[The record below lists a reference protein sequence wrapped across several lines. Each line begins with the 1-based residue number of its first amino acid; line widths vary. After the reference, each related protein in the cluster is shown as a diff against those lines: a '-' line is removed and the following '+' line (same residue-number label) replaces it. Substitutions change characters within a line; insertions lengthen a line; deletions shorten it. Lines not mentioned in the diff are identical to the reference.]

1 MSILINLRDF
11 KAMFAINN
19 DRVIHNKIIFNEFN
33 EKRTCSDESKLRV
46 LIIIFNITIINV
58 ISIKLKFIKL
68 INKSKC
74 CAHEHFKDVNALMN
88 VNAFM
93 NVMNVNAFINMSQ
106 LNATKI

>member
-1 MSILINLRDF
+1 
-11 KAMFAINN
+11 MFAINN
-19 DRVIHNKIIFNEFN
+19 DYAINSKIVLKKFN
-33 EKRTCSDESKLRV
+33 EKKTRKDESKLRA

-58 ISIKLKFIKL
+58 INIKLKFIKL

-74 CAHEHFKDVNALMN
+74 CAYKHFKN

-93 NVMNVNAFINMSQ
+93 NVNVFINMSQ